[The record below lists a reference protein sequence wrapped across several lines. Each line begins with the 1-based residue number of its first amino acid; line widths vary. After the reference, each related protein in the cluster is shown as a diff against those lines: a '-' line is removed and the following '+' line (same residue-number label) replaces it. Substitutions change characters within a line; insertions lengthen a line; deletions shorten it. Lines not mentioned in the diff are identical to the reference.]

1 MKLKIMT
8 FNIQH
13 GRNNNLPGDVM
24 DLNLMAQVIKDQ
36 NPHILS
42 INEIRQG
49 INTDN
54 PAYPNQPEFFKNTLG
69 GDCYFG
75 NSLQFSETCFYGNA
89 VWSVYPFVNKQK
101 VMIPD
106 VPKEERTE
114 GYYETRCILRTDYT
128 IEGKPLT
135 VLSAHFGLGKGESEN
150 AVQTVLDIAKSVN
163 NPIILMGD
171 FNVTPANPNIK
182 RLAEYFI
189 DVHAA
194 LGREEYTFTS
204 NDPYERIDYI
214 FAKGLT
220 PISANTV
227 KVIASD
233 HFPITAELEF

>member
-1 MKLKIMT
+1 MKLRIMT

-13 GRNNNLPGDVM
+13 GRNHNLPGDVM

-54 PAYPNQPEFFKNTLG
+54 PAFPNQPEFFKNTLG

-75 NSLQFSETCFYGNA
+75 NSLQFNGQCFYGNA
-89 VWSVYPFVNKQK
+89 VWSVYPFVKAQK
-101 VMIPD
+101 FMIPD
-106 VPKEERTE
+106 VPGEERTE
-114 GYYETRCILRTDYT
+114 GYYETRCLLRTDYN
-128 IEGKPLT
+128 IQGKPLT
-135 VLSAHFGLGKGESEN
+135 VLSSHFGLGKGESEN
-150 AVQTVLDIAKSVN
+150 AVQTALDIASTVD

-171 FNVTPANPNIK
+171 FNITPDDPNIK
-182 RLAEYFI
+182 RLTEYFT
-189 DVHAA
+189 DVHAM
-194 LGREEYTFTS
+194 LGREEFTFKS
-204 NDPYERIDYI
+204 DNPYERIDYI
-214 FAKGLT
+214 FARGLT

-233 HFPITAELEF
+233 HFPITAEFEF